1 MTPRI
6 QLLALQ
12 PAVCQDSSTTVQLL
26 VRLRAPKPE
35 MDGRPPLN
43 VGLSIDRSGSMNG
56 LPLERAKEAAAHL
69 VQQLQET
76 DCVSVVA
83 FDSLVEVLAPFQRA
97 RARQS
102 ILSSLSALCA
112 RGGTNLFQ
120 GWQDSCRQ
128 VAEGLQGRRL
138 NRVILLSDGGANE
151 GVVHP
156 LRIAEEVA
164 RWQSRGITTTTIG
177 LGQGYNEDLLSA
189 MAKAGSGSF
198 YHVQTPADIESAFQ
212 VEMLGLSATFGQ
224 AVSLGI
230 TPEEGVEVTRVYN
243 VLDETERGRLKVADL
258 VHGCPVEVV
267 IELQVAPQ
275 SEERDLCR
283 FRLAWNEVE
292 TQNRQSTEVRLRL
305 PVVPRGQL
313 SEFPLNLEVAQKR
326 ALKLSARLLGE
337 AIGKIDQKE
346 RAVARQAL
354 QAALD
359 VLGEA
364 PACAEIEQSRQ
375 QLQSLLQ
382 QLENGDFSGARKFAT
397 FASSS
402 VSLGS
407 IVMHGWVKAFMALP
421 PDQRTPEKAEE
432 LRKASGWM

>member
-26 VRLRAPKPE
+26 VRLRAPKP
-35 MDGRPPLN
+35 DAAQRPPLN
-43 VGLSIDRSGSMNG
+43 LGVSIDRSGSMNG

-69 VQQLQET
+69 VQQLQEV
-76 DCVSVVA
+76 DCISLVA
-83 FDSLVEVLAPFQRA
+83 FDSVVEVLAPFQRA
-97 RARQS
+97 RGRQP

-120 GWQDSCRQ
+120 GWQESCRQ

-189 MAKAGSGSF
+189 MAKAGNGNF
-198 YHVQTPADIESAFQ
+198 YHVQTPEDIESTFQ

-243 VLDETERGRLKVADL
+243 VLDETPHGRLKVADL

-283 FRLAWNEVE
+283 FRLAWNDVE

-326 ALKLSARLLGE
+326 ALKLSARLLSD
-337 AIGKIDQKE
+337 AITKIDQKD
-346 RAVARQAL
+346 RGVARQAL
-354 QAALD
+354 QSALD

-364 PACAEIEQSRQ
+364 PDCADIELART
-375 QLQSLLQ
+375 QLQTLLQ
-382 QLENGDFSGARKFAT
+382 QLENGDFSGARKSAT
-397 FASSS
+397 YSSS
-402 VSLGS
+402 YSSMGS
-407 IVMHGWVKAFMALP
+407 VVMHGWVRAFIALP